1 MVHVLRA
8 ANNVAH
14 CLANEASSK
23 VIDSVWLEDMPSV
36 IFRMLYLGSILV
48 PRSHFLDQF
57 LLSMKRFNFVK
68 NKIMFGVEMD
78 F

>member
-1 MVHVLRA
+1 MVSGMLRTMVHVLRA

-57 LLSMKRFNFVK
+57 LFFNEE
-68 NKIMFGVEMD
+68 IQLC
-78 F
+78 